1 MIGPR
6 TARPRTGRRLARR
19 IGLALLATVVTAGA
33 AVVVTDSAASARG
46 PSHLPQGHIN
56 SIKQISARYF
66 QLTGWAADIDT
77 RSSLHVSVMVNGKRH
92 ALAMASRR
100 SPKAPTNRGYRG
112 SKHGFVVKVRAPLGR
127 DRVCVVVANRG
138 RGHKKQIGCRT
149 RTLANSPA
157 GRLDSLVQVKGG
169 IEFRGAAWDPN
180 TSKPISVVVTANGKQ
195 IATLPSHNG
204 KRHRSYRGTASLPQ
218 GTYNV
223 CVTGQNLGWG
233 KDTTLGCK
241 SIVVNFG
248 PAGAITALAQ
258 VPGGIRLTGWA
269 VDPDTTD
276 PIQVQVLDGDGG
288 TPLGAALTA
297 NGAGTVRNGH
307 QFSATYTVT
316 ASPTLTQGDHTIC
329 VYGINVGEGQD
340 QDIACQDISLD
351 FNPTARVT
359 QVHQDIDGVQMIGT
373 AIDPDTG
380 DSIDVQLLLDGTLVR
395 TVTAGRGSRQH
406 SYNEVLPADSGTH
419 TVCAIAVNVQFGTA
433 NSDPACRQ
441 ITLNY
446 DPVGAYENLS
456 RSGGQL
462 TVSGWALDAGSTSP
476 VTVSATLDGAPA
488 TSALASRTG
497 ADVPGSYAGTFG
509 TSHGFSFTVPADD
522 GEHTVCLTATNGSTG
537 NGAGATTDLGCQLII
552 AVHPVAPSAPQSV
565 TAVGGFGGA
574 TVSWLAPADDGGAPP
589 SRYTVTSSPGGIS
602 TTVKVP
608 APTTGTVST
617 TPITA
622 TVMGLKAKRK
632 YSFTVTATNVAGTSD
647 STMSPTVRT
656 QAAPPPQTSPAPV
669 STSRYIR
676 NIRNGSAAELATMR
690 SEGATDASYNPSGHG
705 YLVLLDIGG
714 QDSYD
719 GGVVLSATTR
729 FVPYGALVK
738 DVKAYIDG
746 YASKQKPSAP
756 VVIAIGTNNDMDVTR
771 AAGKD
776 WANKVIDPLVSYA
789 RKYLAVTIAGANDIE
804 PGFRGS
810 YRDTNRWLGGYLD
823 ATTAPFVFNGSAD
836 GCSWTKAGKRCN
848 NGWTMSGLYR
858 LAGGAAPT
866 RIINLPQ
873 IYNTTMPKQ
882 WKYISLTGVRSG
894 QPRINFGGTLTE
906 WTACDQAGGC
916 GSISGVYAWQQLWNQ
931 LQSDSQLKVKSLP
944 YSTDLRIDK

>member
-6 TARPRTGRRLARR
+6 TGRPQTARR
-19 IGLALLATVVTAGA
+19 IWRRAGLALLATVVTAGA
-33 AVVVTDSAASARG
+33 AVVVTDSAASAKG

-56 SIKQISARYF
+56 SIKQVSARYF
-66 QLTGWAADIDT
+66 QLTGWAADFDT
-77 RSSLHVSVMVNGKRH
+77 SASLHVSVMVNGKRS
-92 ALAMASRR
+92 ALATANKT
-100 SPKAPTNRGYRG
+100 SPKAPGNSGYRG
-112 SKHGFVVKVRAPLGR
+112 SKHGFVVKVHAPLGR

-138 RGHKKQIGCRT
+138 PGHKKQIGCRT
-149 RTLANSPA
+149 RTLANDPQGA
-157 GRLDSLVQVKGG
+157 LTAVTQIKGG
-169 IEFRGAAWDPN
+169 IEFNGAAWDPN
-180 TSKPISVVVTANGKQ
+180 TSKPISVVITANGNK
-195 IATLPSHNG
+195 IATLPAHNG
-204 KRHRSYRGTASLPQ
+204 SRHRSYRGTATLAQ

-223 CVTGQNLGWG
+223 CAVGKNLGWG
-233 KDTTLGCK
+233 ADTKLGCK

-248 PAGAITALAQ
+248 PTGAITALTQ
-258 VPGGIRLTGWA
+258 VPGGIQITGWA
-269 VDPDTTD
+269 TDPDTTD

-288 TPLGAALTA
+288 TLLGTLTA
-297 NGAGTVRNGH
+297 DGAGTVKNGH

-316 ASPTLTQGDHTIC
+316 TSPTLTQGTHTIC
-329 VYGINVGEGQD
+329 VYGLNVGAGQD
-340 QDIACQDISLD
+340 QDVACRDIALNY
-351 FNPTARVT
+351 NPTARVT
-359 QVHQDIDGVQMIGT
+359 QVHQDIAGVQMIGT
-373 AIDPDTG
+373 AIDPDTS
-380 DSIDVQLLLDGTLVR
+380 DSIQVQLLLDGTLVR
-395 TVTAGRGSRQH
+395 TVPADNGSKHH
-406 SYNEVLPADSGTH
+406 SYNEVLPADAGKH
-419 TVCAIAVNVQFGTA
+419 TVCAVAVNVLYGTG
-433 NSDPACRQ
+433 NSPQACQ
-441 ITLNY
+441 TITLNY

-462 TVSGWALDAGSTSP
+462 TVSGWALDQGSTSP
-476 VTVSATLDGAPA
+476 VTVSATLDGAAAP
-488 TSALASRTG
+488 SAVANLAG

-509 TSHGFSFTVPADD
+509 SNHGFSFAVPADD
-522 GEHTVCLTATNGSTG
+522 GEHTVCLTATNGSDG

-589 SRYTVTSSPGGIS
+589 SSYTVTSSPGNIS
-602 TTVKVP
+602 TTVEVP
-608 APTTGTVST
+608 APTTGTPST

-622 TVMGLKAKRK
+622 TVMGLKAKK
-632 YSFTVTATNVAGTSD
+632 TYTFTVIATNVAGTSP
-647 STMSPTVRT
+647 TTASPAVKT

-676 NIRNGSAAELATMR
+676 NISNGSAAELATMR

-729 FVPYGALVK
+729 FVTYATLVK
-738 DVKAYIDG
+738 DVEAYIDG
-746 YASKQKPSAP
+746 YVSAQKPSAP
-756 VVIAIGTNNDMDVTR
+756 VVIAIGTNNDMDVTK
-771 AAGKD
+771 AAGAA
-776 WANKVIDPLVSYA
+776 WANKVIDPIASYA
-789 RKYLAVTIAGANDIE
+789 DKYLAVTIAGANDIE

-810 YRDTNRWLGGYLD
+810 YSSTNGWLAGYLG
-823 ATTAPFVFNGSAD
+823 ATKAPFVFNGSAD
-836 GCSWTKAGKRCN
+836 GCSWTATGKKCN
-848 NGWTMSGLYR
+848 NGWTMAGLYR

-882 WKYISLTGVRSG
+882 WKYISLTGVDSG

-916 GSISGVYAWQQLWNQ
+916 GSISGVTAWQQLWNQ
-931 LQSDSQLKVKSLP
+931 LQSASQLKVNSLP